1 MKSIFENIIKAVV
14 KMPENEQKYIF
25 KQLKIIS
32 NEFVRLDNLI
42 ANLRLK
48 ISGVK
53 KEDYEDVLKKA
64 IDILQLFGF
73 QEFTFTTFNEEF
85 LEWFCRNV
93 AANQKFNPKLMNYYL
108 LTAMQQAW
116 FLTKIE
122 SGQIEPEFDDVKY
135 TLRNFNKENEA
146 YKIFSKRELID
157 LLTEIHGNN

>member
-73 QEFTFTTFNEEF
+73 QEYTFTTFNEKF
-85 LEWFCRNV
+85 LEWFYRNV
-93 AANQKFNPKLMNYYL
+93 STKPTFNAKLMNYYL

-122 SGQIEPEFDDVKY
+122 NGQIEPEFEAVKY
-135 TLRNFNKENEA
+135 TLRYFKKENEA

-157 LLTEIHGNN
+157 ILTESNGTN

>member
-73 QEFTFTTFNEEF
+73 QEYTFTTFNEEF

-93 AANQKFNPKLMNYYL
+93 ANNQKFNPKLMNYYL

-122 SGQIEPEFDDVKY
+122 SGQIEPEFDAVKY

-157 LLTEIHGNN
+157 LLTEIYGNN